1 MRRKKKSGA
10 GKMIA
15 AVVVVVILLCGIF
28 AIMKNLA
35 SPASADNKAGNKE
48 GNSAKATEAS
58 TEAPDN
64 SVPMTGLKVTA
75 PATTIRVGQT
85 MQLKISHEPSN
96 ATNTKLKWSCSKDG
110 MVTVTKDGVLKPGK
124 NAGKNTVKVTA
135 TATDGSKLSASFDLR
150 IYPAIDP
157 SKPMVAI
164 TFDDGPSY
172 NTIKI
177 VNTLVKYDSKATFFL
192 VGNQIE
198 KYAKTMDVL
207 VKNGMDIGNHTY
219 SHKELTK
226 LRDKEILKEIDL
238 TNEVIYNKTGIK
250 PMFLRPSYGAMN
262 KRIKK
267 LSTMPIIVWNIDT
280 LDWKYHNSN
289 KIKDKILKYVSDGDI
304 ILMHDTYV
312 ATLNAV
318 EMVIPE
324 LKKQGYKI
332 VSVNELFKYKGVKPK
347 LGIGY
352 GYVGGRNE

>member
-1 MRRKKKSGA
+1 MIKRKHLLIIIFLVLIILFLFVFCSLINKHDVINKIIKKEENTYSYLINYPYFNNN
-10 GKMIA
+10 KVDNYVDNYLSERINTI
-15 AVVVVVILLCGIF
+15 ILDNGDLFIDYDYNIKDNNIF
-28 AIMKNLA
+28 IKFY
-35 SPASADNKAGNKE
+35 E
-48 GNSAKATEAS
+48 Y
-58 TEAPDN
+58 
-64 SVPMTGLKVTA
+64 V
-75 PATTIRVGQT
+75 
-85 MQLKISHEPSN
+85 
-96 ATNTKLKWSCSKDG
+96 TKLNTIKENIYEINYDYELDNIIKKRVFEEDNYDILNY
-110 MVTVTKDGVLKPGK
+110 TKSDKII
-124 NAGKNTVKVTA
+124 A
-135 TATDGSKLSASFDLR
+135 F
-150 IYPAIDP
+150 
-157 SKPMVAI
+157 

-192 VGNQIE
+192 VGNKIE

-226 LRDKEILKEIDL
+226 LSDKEILKEIDL

-267 LSTMPIIVWNIDT
+267 LSTMPIIIWNIDT

-332 VSVNELFKYKGVKPK
+332 VSVSELFKYKGVKPK

>member
-1 MRRKKKSGA
+1 MIKRKHLLIIIFLVLIILFLFVFCSLSNKHDVINKIIKKEENTYSYLINYPYFNNN
-10 GKMIA
+10 KVDNYVDNYLSERINTI
-15 AVVVVVILLCGIF
+15 ILDNGDLFIDYDYDIKDNNIF
-28 AIMKNLA
+28 IKFY
-35 SPASADNKAGNKE
+35 E
-48 GNSAKATEAS
+48 Y
-58 TEAPDN
+58 
-64 SVPMTGLKVTA
+64 V
-75 PATTIRVGQT
+75 
-85 MQLKISHEPSN
+85 
-96 ATNTKLKWSCSKDG
+96 TKLNTIKENIYEINYDYELDNIIKKRVFEEDNYDILNY
-110 MVTVTKDGVLKPGK
+110 TKSDKII
-124 NAGKNTVKVTA
+124 A
-135 TATDGSKLSASFDLR
+135 F
-150 IYPAIDP
+150 
-157 SKPMVAI
+157 

-192 VGNQIE
+192 VGNQVE

-332 VSVNELFKYKGVKPK
+332 VSVSELFKYKGVKPK

>member
-1 MRRKKKSGA
+1 MIKRKHLLIIIFLVLIILFLFVFCSLINKHDVINKIIKKEENTYSYLINYPYFNNN
-10 GKMIA
+10 KVDNYVDNYLSERINTI
-15 AVVVVVILLCGIF
+15 ILDNGDLFIDYDYDIKDNNIF
-28 AIMKNLA
+28 IKFY
-35 SPASADNKAGNKE
+35 E
-48 GNSAKATEAS
+48 Y
-58 TEAPDN
+58 
-64 SVPMTGLKVTA
+64 V
-75 PATTIRVGQT
+75 
-85 MQLKISHEPSN
+85 
-96 ATNTKLKWSCSKDG
+96 TKLNTIKENIYEINYDYELDHIIKKRVFEEDNYDILNY
-110 MVTVTKDGVLKPGK
+110 TKSDK
-124 NAGKNTVKVTA
+124 
-135 TATDGSKLSASFDLR
+135 
-150 IYPAIDP
+150 
-157 SKPMVAI
+157 MVAF

-332 VSVNELFKYKGVKPK
+332 VSVSELFKYKGVKPK

>member
-1 MRRKKKSGA
+1 MFVFCSLINKHDVINKIIKKEENTYSYLINYPYFNNDKVDNYVDNYLSER
-10 GKMIA
+10 INTI
-15 AVVVVVILLCGIF
+15 ILDNGDLFIDYDYNIKDNNIF
-28 AIMKNLA
+28 IKFY
-35 SPASADNKAGNKE
+35 E
-48 GNSAKATEAS
+48 Y
-58 TEAPDN
+58 
-64 SVPMTGLKVTA
+64 V
-75 PATTIRVGQT
+75 
-85 MQLKISHEPSN
+85 
-96 ATNTKLKWSCSKDG
+96 TKLNTIKENIYEINYDYELDHIIKKRVFEEDNYDILNY
-110 MVTVTKDGVLKPGK
+110 TKSDK
-124 NAGKNTVKVTA
+124 
-135 TATDGSKLSASFDLR
+135 
-150 IYPAIDP
+150 
-157 SKPMVAI
+157 MVAF

-267 LSTMPIIVWNIDT
+267 LSTMPIIIWNIDT

-332 VSVNELFKYKGVKPK
+332 VSVSELFKYKGVKPK

>member
-1 MRRKKKSGA
+1 MIKRKHLLIIIFLVLIILFLFVFCSLINKHDVINKIIKKEENTYSYLINYPYFNND
-10 GKMIA
+10 KVDNYVDNYLSERINTI
-15 AVVVVVILLCGIF
+15 ILDNGDLFIDYDYNIKDNNIF
-28 AIMKNLA
+28 IKFY
-35 SPASADNKAGNKE
+35 E
-48 GNSAKATEAS
+48 Y
-58 TEAPDN
+58 
-64 SVPMTGLKVTA
+64 V
-75 PATTIRVGQT
+75 
-85 MQLKISHEPSN
+85 
-96 ATNTKLKWSCSKDG
+96 TKLNTIKENIYEINYDYELDNIIKKRVFEEDNYDILNY
-110 MVTVTKDGVLKPGK
+110 TKSDK
-124 NAGKNTVKVTA
+124 
-135 TATDGSKLSASFDLR
+135 
-150 IYPAIDP
+150 
-157 SKPMVAI
+157 MVAF

-192 VGNQIE
+192 VGNQVE

-267 LSTMPIIVWNIDT
+267 LSTMPIIIWNIDT

-332 VSVNELFKYKGVKPK
+332 VSVSELFKYKGVKPK